1 MTRWSAQSIVLRD
14 FAAKTIDSTD
24 LLNLDH
30 PLQEKPRLVDS
41 NLDSVT

>member
-1 MTRWSAQSIVLRD
+1 MITAGNLLTRWSAQSIVLRD

-30 PLQEKPRLVDS
+30 PLQEKTAPC
-41 NLDSVT
+41 